1 MSGDKI
7 FVDTNILVYAYD
19 PSAGTKHDAARNALA
34 DLWTSGL
41 GVVSTQVL
49 QEFFVTV
56 TRKLPNPMAPG
67 IARDIISDMMKW
79 DVVTIE
85 PDMILDA
92 IDLQQ
97 GEGFSFWDCLII
109 AAAERGR
116 CGTLFSED
124 FSSGRIVGKITIINP
139 L

>member
-7 FVDTNILVYAYD
+7 FVDTHILVYAYD
-19 PSAGTKHDAARNALA
+19 PSAGTKHDAARNALS

-56 TRKLPNPMAPG
+56 TRKLPKPMAPG
-67 IARDIISDMMKW
+67 MARDIIIDMMKW
-79 DVVTIE
+79 DVVTVE

-97 GEGFSFWDCLII
+97 GTGCSFWDCLII
-109 AAAERGR
+109 VAAERGR
-116 CGTLFSED
+116 CGVLLSED
-124 FSSGRIVGKITIINP
+124 FSSGSIVGKITIKNP